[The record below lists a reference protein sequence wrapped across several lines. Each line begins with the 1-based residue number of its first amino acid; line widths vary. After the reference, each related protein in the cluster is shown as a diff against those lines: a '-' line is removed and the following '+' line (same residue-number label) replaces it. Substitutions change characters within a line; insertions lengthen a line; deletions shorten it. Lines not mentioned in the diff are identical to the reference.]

1 MPADENAPPAAAP
14 SGPPAAAD
22 ETQVKEVRN
31 ALERL
36 ADGYE
41 KAAKWH
47 LRKGGIG
54 LIAGFVLAIVL
65 PGFFTVMD
73 VVFENIRD
81 KLSPLAVTAATNKRI
96 TEITA
101 EVNALRAK
109 ETSFL
114 SEARVAGFGSLAF
127 ALAELPAMLR
137 TRAAIRSLSCNWP
150 GELTLFFEKNSAVA
164 FEIVGT
170 LGTDGG
176 VEAVSLVLDG
186 GSNDDCRTIEL
197 ALPEFQKSGRSIRI
211 DAATLTEDYLLIFG
225 NSDPGRTARLVACSL
240 VAEGAGW
247 PAPCRNLEFPDKIDA
262 SDTRWER
269 NSAFD
274 QGMGRLLSGAFI
286 DVYEADGD
294 PEGDDAA
301 DRLKMRKL
309 GVNVGDPFISS
320 AITKPDA
327 LYLFDEYDDDGTVN
341 IARIAAGELSALG
354 PEASYQ
360 LKWQRAP
367 IRSTEGSTANILDIA
382 VIGGDRF
389 LLLQKFLESNTVE
402 LSLSGAKDVVSLR
415 VFEAQIATRAGGSIH
430 VDGADTVTVIID
442 LDDDQSRRDVTRA
455 FSAPVA
461 TITRAFEP
469 VAPGSTPTATEIEAL
484 KAIFSA
490 ATPPWEAGKALVPI
504 RDIAFIDRAR
514 DSVIGAEVAA
524 KVDAID
530 ALGDLLGQLDKAT
543 ENAKLI
549 TDEVA
554 KQQAAITLYSTIAA
568 RVIVIS
574 LILYFVQLE
583 MSLYRYDA
591 RLSGHYRAR
600 VMAIDYLLATK
611 TPLNDGGFENL
622 FSAIVAIDARE
633 VSAKDPPRL
642 PTDKLFEFLRDLL
655 KARTGPV

>member
-22 ETQVKEVRN
+22 ETQVKEVRD
-31 ALERL
+31 ALEKL
-36 ADGYE
+36 ADDYA
-41 KAAKWH
+41 KAAKRH
-47 LRKGGIG
+47 LSKGGWG
-54 LIAGFVLAIVL
+54 LLGGFALAIVL
-65 PGFFTVMD
+65 PGFFILMD
-73 VVFENIRD
+73 VLVEKARAWIAPP
-81 KLSPLAVTAATNKRI
+81 SISSSAADA
-96 TEITA
+96 EIAA
-101 EVNALRAK
+101 EDNALQADK
-109 ETSFL
+109 DSLL
-114 SEARVAGFGSLAF
+114 SKALVAGYGSLAF
-127 ALAELPAMLR
+127 ALTDLPATAQ
-137 TRAAIRSLSCNWP
+137 TRDAYALLKCNGP
-150 GELTLFFEKNSAVA
+150 IEGDMFIDRDPAVA
-164 FEIVGT
+164 FEIFETPGTGGEAGT
-170 LGTDGG
+170 L
-176 VEAVSLVLDG
+176 SLVLDG
-186 GSNDDCRTIEL
+186 DSDSDCRSIEL
-197 ALPEFQKSGRSIRI
+197 TLPEFQKFGRSIRI

-240 VAEGAGW
+240 VAEGAGR
-247 PAPCRNLEFPDKIDA
+247 PAPCRDLEFPGKIDA
-262 SDTRWER
+262 SDSRWER

-294 PEGDDAA
+294 PDGNDAA
-301 DRLKMRKL
+301 GRLMVRKL
-309 GVNVGDPFISS
+309 GVNVGDPYISS

-360 LKWQRAP
+360 LEWQRAP
-367 IRSTEGSTANILDIA
+367 IRSIEGSTANILDIA
-382 VIGGDRF
+382 VIGGTRL
-389 LLLQKFLESNTVE
+389 LLLQKFRENKTIE
-402 LSLSGAKDVVSLR
+402 LSLSGADEVIVLR
-415 VFEAQIATRAGGSIH
+415 AFGAQIAARTRGSIH

-469 VAPGSTPTATEIEAL
+469 VAPGSAPTQTELEAL
-484 KAIFSA
+484 EAILFA
-490 ATPPWEAGKALVPI
+490 ATPPWEAGKALVPA
-504 RDIAFIDRAR
+504 RDIAFDDRAR
-514 DSVIGAEVAA
+514 AIAAKLEIRAESDRALKTLRTNLATVNSQLEAAKKKAAKQEVA
-524 KVDAID
+524 IS
-530 ALGDLLGQLDKAT
+530 
-543 ENAKLI
+543 
-549 TDEVA
+549 
-554 KQQAAITLYSTIAA
+554 LYSTIAA

-600 VMAIDYLLATK
+600 VLAIDYLLATK